1 MHIGAVMSD
10 NRRRTPIFHIGQVVH
25 HKKFGYRGVV
35 VDAHNGF
42 EGSDEW
48 YSKIDRKTHERKLPW
63 YQILVHNRSIETYV
77 AESHLEEDVTKEPI
91 NHPYVPV
98 FFNEFEDGTYKVGGM
113 VN

>member
-1 MHIGAVMSD
+1 GCRPCLTRNGA
-10 NRRRTPIFHIGQVVH
+10 RRH
-25 HKKFGYRGVV
+25 GVI
-35 VDAHNGF
+35 AA
-42 EGSDEW
+42 
-48 YSKIDRKTHERKLPW
+48 KIDRKTHERKLPW